1 MSGWPRSSR
10 VWRRAHRPRVKAIG
24 PTDGRRRWQA
34 KREHPHRQAD
44 TPASRKIR
52 RPGRSAPD
60 KYGTDRRDWRG
71 SFQKKTTKTPKKT
84 LKVFLREFFPKRS
97 CSFLFRPIAWR
108 WIFFES
114 RVV

>member
-60 KYGTDRRDWRG
+60 KYGTDRREWRALIQTDR
-71 SFQKKTTKTPKKT
+71 QKSPNTDLKIFLKPFFHKKPAR
-84 LKVFLREFFPKRS
+84 LRFP
-97 CSFLFRPIAWR
+97 
-108 WIFFES
+108 
-114 RVV
+114 